1 MPRPDQK
8 IERSKNFGAAM
19 KRIAKELQKFRIL
32 IIIAFILAATSS
44 ILSIIAPNQLSVL
57 TDQISEGLLFGMDMP
72 LITKIAL
79 GLAILYIASAFC
91 SYIEGFIMTTV
102 SNFFAKDLRKRIS
115 TKINRLPLRFFDRN
129 QTGDILSRI
138 TNDVDI
144 LAQTMNESLST
155 IVAATTLLIGTII
168 MMFVTNW
175 VMAITAMVA
184 SLIGLG
190 FMMLILSKSQKYFLE
205 RQVELGKLNAH
216 IEEIY
221 SGLLVVKAYNGKAE
235 SDQKFDK
242 FNRRV
247 YDANLKS
254 QFLAGLMPPMMNF
267 VGNLGYLAVCIVGAL
282 LTMNNVISFGVIVA
296 FIMYVRLFTSP
307 LSEIAQAMN
316 GLQATAA
323 AGERVFE
330 FLDEAEL
337 PDESHITNRL
347 DKNSIKGDVEFSHVK
362 FGYDESRT
370 IIKDFS
376 VKVKSGQK
384 VAIVGPTGAG
394 KTTLVNLLMKFYDV
408 NSGDIK
414 IDGVS
419 IKDIT
424 RENVHELFTMVLQD
438 TWLFDGTVRENIAY
452 NHKNISD
459 ERIQEVIDTV
469 GLTHFVKTLPRGMN
483 SKITENDS
491 VSAGQRQLLTIAR
504 SMIESAPIL
513 ILDEATSNVDTRM
526 EETIQAA
533 MDKLT
538 KGRTSFVIAH
548 RLSTIKNADL
558 ILVLKDGDIVEQGN
572 HETLMKKQGFYADL
586 YNSQFSLS

>member
-282 LTMNNVISFGVIVA
+282 LTMNNVTSFGVIVA

-337 PDESHITNRL
+337 PDESHITNHL